1 MFFKR
6 LLGKQ
11 KNRTPAPEDQDELIR
26 IARGDQDPAVRRDTC
41 RRIKRLPELRDIA
54 SSDADA
60 GVRDIALAHYR
71 NLLCGQEEGGLALE
85 ERLEEIAVLQ
95 NQHILEQVAM
105 GGREAEIRGAAIA
118 KLANPDALANCAL
131 NDSLA
136 ANRSA
141 AIALLDDRQ
150 ALDHVVKNIG
160 KKDKRVYRAARQ
172 KLKDI
177 VEREALPERIRTQ
190 CEKLCEKLERL
201 GRFGSWVQ
209 DRAML
214 DLLDRQWAVIEPEA
228 DPSRKARYQ
237 NLRGRFI
244 AAYEAYRSAHES
256 QIAEDEA
263 RETLR
268 AERRDLLVELQTL
281 AAPGDEAKI
290 RDGLERI
297 ATRWDALALL
307 PEKEQASLQREFAA
321 NRADAVARMDELTAI
336 VERNAYMAK
345 LLRNAEKSLE
355 RNKPLDRKQIRSLM
369 DEAKPL
375 LDAKGADK
383 SIAARYAEVHEALD
397 ERLRKQTQ
405 HAEQRL
411 EQLPAK
417 LQELTTAVEGGG
429 LKEAEPLYRSIASSL
444 ELIESSGLPHN
455 AYADTAAQ
463 LRSLAPRVRDLQKW
477 RKWGSDQQRQELCA
491 TMEGLIT
498 DDMPLEALSLRL
510 RDLQMEWKGLD
521 KGGSPVNHPLW
532 ERFHAASE
540 RVYERCKPFLDEQ
553 AALRDVNRQ
562 EREQLCHELEA
573 FLNQV
578 DWERMDWKKAARA
591 EREMRQAWSAMG
603 PVEGRHRKTLEKRFR
618 GALKRLD
625 GRLAEER
632 NRNQAQKRDL
642 IARVEALAEEPD
654 LGRAM
659 DDTKR
664 LQREWQTTVPA
675 RQKEENRL
683 WQRFRAAGDAVF
695 ARRREQQD
703 AHTAELGENL
713 KQRQDQCAE
722 LEKLATSDA
731 GLDQL
736 TSELRELE
744 NCWRDTDA
752 LPIPRQATA
761 GLAKRWREAH
771 SEVERRQQAL
781 REERRRRD
789 MDLLAERATLCE
801 RLERI
806 LETNTGTPETL
817 MTAEADWQ
825 SLPQQLD
832 SKIQAAIERRFKRA
846 IEAMKAGGAKL
857 DALRSAFTADGA
869 HRAELCLRLEI
880 LARVDSPPELTNE
893 RLQFQVTRLTEHMRQ
908 GEKDPLEARSRLLHE
923 WYLCGPAPASMAAP
937 LEERFLRARHAIE
950 KKNRGDQAA

>member
-11 KNRTPAPEDQDELIR
+11 KNRTPATEDQDELIR
-26 IARGDQDPAVRRDTC
+26 IARGDQNPAIRRDTC
-41 RRIKRLPELRDIA
+41 RRVKRLPELRYIA

-71 NLLCGQEEGGLALE
+71 NLLCGQEDGGLALK
-85 ERLEEIAVLQ
+85 ERREEIAVLQ

-105 GGREAEIRGAAIA
+105 GGLEAEIRGAAIA
-118 KLANPDALANCAL
+118 KLANPDVLANCAL

-136 ANRSA
+136 ANRSTA
-141 AIALLDDRQ
+141 VELLDDKQ
-150 ALDHVVKNIG
+150 ALDQIVKNIG
-160 KKDKRVYRAARQ
+160 KKDKRVYRTARQ
-172 KLKDI
+172 KLKAI
-177 VEREALPERIRTQ
+177 VEREAMPERIRTQ
-190 CEKLCEKLERL
+190 CEALCEKLERL

-237 NLRGRFI
+237 DQRRRFV
-244 AAYEAYRSAHES
+244 AAYDAYRSEHES
-256 QIAEDEA
+256 QIAEEET

-268 AERRDLLVELQTL
+268 AERRDLLAELQNLATL
-281 AAPGDEAKI
+281 GDETKI
-290 RDGLERI
+290 QDGLEGI
-297 ATRWDALALL
+297 AARWDALALL
-307 PEKEQASLQREFAA
+307 PKKEQASLQRAFAA
-321 NRADAVARMDELTAI
+321 NRADALARMDGLTAI
-336 VERNAYMAK
+336 VERNAHMAK
-345 LLRNAEKSLE
+345 LLRKAEKSLE
-355 RNKPLDRKQIRSLM
+355 RPKPLDRKQIRSLM

-375 LDAKGADK
+375 LDAKGTDK
-383 SIAARYAEVHEALD
+383 SVAARYAEVRDSLD
-397 ERLRKQTQ
+397 ERLRNQKK

-411 EQLPAK
+411 EQLPTK
-417 LQELTTAVEGGG
+417 LQELTTAIEGGG
-429 LKEAEPLYRSIASSL
+429 LKEAEPLYQSIASSI
-444 ELIESSGLPHN
+444 ELIESSGLPHK
-455 AYADTAAQ
+455 AFADTAAQ

-477 RKWGSDQQRQELCA
+477 RKWGGDQQRQELCA

-498 DDMPLEALSLRL
+498 DNMPLEALSLRL
-510 RDLQMEWKGLD
+510 RDLQMEWKGVD

-540 RVYERCKPFLDEQ
+540 RVYERCKPLLDEQ
-553 AALRDVNRQ
+553 AALRNENRQ
-562 EREQLCHELEA
+562 AREQLCQELEA
-573 FLNQV
+573 FLDQV
-578 DWERMDWKKAARA
+578 DWERVDWKKAARA

-603 PVEGRHRKTLEKRFR
+603 PVEARHRKPLEKRFR
-618 GALKRLD
+618 SAVKRLD

-632 NRNQAQKRDL
+632 NRNQTKKRDL

-683 WQRFRAAGDAVF
+683 WQRFRAACDAVF

-703 AHTAELGENL
+703 AYTAEREENL

-722 LEKLATSDA
+722 LEKLAASDA

-736 TSELRELE
+736 ASELQELE
-744 NCWRDTDA
+744 KGWTVTDA
-752 LPIPRQATA
+752 LPVPRQASA
-761 GLAKRWREAH
+761 GLARRWREAR
-771 SEVERRQQAL
+771 SEVERRLQVLQD
-781 REERRRRD
+781 RQRRRD

-801 RLERI
+801 RLERV
-806 LETNTGTPETL
+806 LETDRGTPQAL
-817 MTAEADWQ
+817 MTAEAEWQ
-825 SLPQQLD
+825 SLPRQLD
-832 SKIQAAIERRFKRA
+832 SKIQAAIERRFERA
-846 IEAMKAGGAKL
+846 VEAMKEGGAKL
-857 DALRSAFTADGA
+857 DALRSSFAADGMY
-869 HRAELCLRLEI
+869 RAELCLRLEI
-880 LARVDSPPELTNE
+880 LAQVDSPPELTNE
-893 RLQFQVTRLTEHMRQ
+893 RLQFQVARLTEHMRQ

-923 WYLCGPAPASMAAP
+923 WYLCGPAAASIAAS
-937 LEERFLRARHAIE
+937 LEERFRRARSAIE
-950 KKNRGDQAA
+950 KTNRDNQMA